1 MFRRYEYKGFVVSI
15 AVETN
20 CRMPLHTRHTRSTQ
34 SFLAIVQVANKIA
47 AVPLTAPLHLAGRTG
62 EDFHTE
68 ADALMG
74 GYAAGQRL
82 VDEILRVPH

>member
-15 AVETN
+15 AVETT
-20 CRMPLHTRHTRSTQ
+20 CREQLRTPYTQ
-34 SFLAIVQVANKIA
+34 RFLATVQVANRSA
-47 AVPLTAPLHLAGRTG
+47 AIPLTAPLHLAGRTG
-62 EDFHTE
+62 EDFRSE

-82 VDEILRVPH
+82 IDEILRVPH

>member
-20 CRMPLHTRHTRSTQ
+20 CREQLRRPYAQT
-34 SFLAIVQVANKIA
+34 FLATVQVVNKIEA
-47 AVPLTAPLHLAGRTG
+47 IPLTAPLHLAGRTG
-62 EDFHTE
+62 EDFRTE

-82 VDEILRVPH
+82 IDEILRVPY